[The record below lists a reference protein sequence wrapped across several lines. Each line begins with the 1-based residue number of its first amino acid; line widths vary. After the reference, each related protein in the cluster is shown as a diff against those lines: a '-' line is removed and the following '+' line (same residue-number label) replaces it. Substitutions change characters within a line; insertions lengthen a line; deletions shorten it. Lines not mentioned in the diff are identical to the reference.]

1 MKDSPKYIFVTG
13 GVVSGIGKG
22 VTCASIGRILKSRGF
37 EVSIM
42 KLDPYINVDPGT
54 MNPAQHGEVFVTV
67 DGAETDLDLG
77 HYERFTDISLTRASN
92 VTSGQVYE
100 EVIKRERR
108 GDFLGGTIQVIP
120 HVTDAIKRHIKKIG
134 EQGEADVVI
143 VEVGGTVGDIEGLP
157 FLEALR
163 QLRRELGPENV
174 MYVHLTFL
182 VHIGATGELKTK
194 PTQHSVATL
203 RGIGILPDVVVC
215 RTDFPFQPGTRE
227 KLALFCDIEEAAVV
241 ALESVGNIYAV
252 PLILEEAGMGR
263 LISSKLGLP
272 DRPVNLDSWKSLV
285 DQMANANRPM
295 EIAVVGKYVDAAD
308 AYISVEQ
315 AVVHAGV
322 HNGYRPNIRWVNS
335 ERLEKVP
342 AATLLE
348 GVDGIIVPGGFGSR
362 GIEGKIEAARHARVN
377 RIPYFGLCLGLQTA
391 VIEFARNVL
400 NLPGANSIE
409 FDPDTRDPVICPMP
423 DHYGAI
429 DMGGTMRLGEQPC
442 GLVPG
447 TMAAAAYGTE
457 LVRERHRHRME
468 FNNDYRD
475 RMTAAGM
482 SLSGINPDK
491 DLVEIIEL
499 RDHPWFVGVQFHP
512 EFTSRPDAPHPLFD
526 GFVKACAAPPDEP
539 IQDVE
544 IPQESS
550 IS

>member
-77 HYERFTDISLTRASN
+77 HYERFTDISLTQASN

-285 DQMANANRPM
+285 DQMANATRPM

-315 AVVHAGV
+315 AVMHAGV

>member
-1 MKDSPKYIFVTG
+1 MFVTG

-22 VTCASIGRILKSRGF
+22 VTCASIGRILKSRGL

-77 HYERFTDISLTRASN
+77 HYERFTDISLTQASN

-120 HVTDAIKRHIKKIG
+120 HVTDAIKRHIKRIG
-134 EQGEADVVI
+134 DEGDADVVI

-194 PTQHSVATL
+194 PTQHSIATL
-203 RGIGILPDVVVC
+203 RGIGIQPDIVAC
-215 RTDFPFQPGTRE
+215 RTDFPFQSSTRE
-227 KLALFCDIEEAAVV
+227 KLALFCDIEEEAVV

-252 PLILEEAGMGR
+252 PLILEDAGMGR
-263 LISSKLGLP
+263 LICRKLGLP
-272 DRPVNLDSWKSLV
+272 DRPVNLDSWKRLV
-285 DQMANANRPM
+285 DQMANANRPL
-295 EIAVVGKYVDAAD
+295 EIALVGKYVDAAD

-315 AVVHAGV
+315 AVLHAGV
-322 HNGYRPNIRWVNS
+322 RNGYRPNINWIDS
-335 ERLEKVP
+335 ELLETTP
-342 AATLLE
+342 TDTLLA

-362 GIEGKIEAARHARVN
+362 GIEGKIEAARYARTNQV
-377 RIPYFGLCLGLQTA
+377 PYLGLCLGLQTA

-400 NLPGANSIE
+400 HLPGANSVE
-409 FDPDTRDPVICPMP
+409 FDPDAEDPVIWPMP

-442 GLVPG
+442 RLIPG
-447 TMAAAAYGTE
+447 TGAAAAYGVE
-457 LVRERHRHRME
+457 LVHERHRHRME

-499 RDHPWFVGVQFHP
+499 REHPWFVGVQFHP

-539 IQDVE
+539 IQDVGV
-544 IPQESS
+544 PQESS
-550 IS
+550 VS

>member
-1 MKDSPKYIFVTG
+1 
-13 GVVSGIGKG
+13 
-22 VTCASIGRILKSRGF
+22 
-37 EVSIM
+37 M

-54 MNPAQHGEVFVTV
+54 MNPAQHGEVFVTI

-77 HYERFTDISLTRASN
+77 HYERFTDVPLTRASN

-120 HVTDAIKRHIKKIG
+120 HVTDAIKRHVKRLG

-163 QLRRELGPENV
+163 QLRREIGPENV

-203 RGIGILPDVVVC
+203 RSIGILPDIVAC
-215 RTDFPFQPGTRE
+215 RTDYPFQPGTRE
-227 KLALFCDIEEAAVV
+227 KLALFCDVEEEAIV
-241 ALESVGNIYAV
+241 ALESVDNIYAV
-252 PLILEEAGMGR
+252 PLVLEEAGMGR
-263 LISSKLGLP
+263 LICRKLGLP
-272 DRPVNLDSWKSLV
+272 DSPGNFVSWKRLV
-285 DQMANANRPM
+285 DQMANANRPLD
-295 EIAVVGKYVDAAD
+295 IAVVGKYVNAAD

-315 AVVHAGV
+315 AVLHAGV
-322 HNGYRPNIRWVNS
+322 HNGYRPKIRWIDS
-335 ERLEKVP
+335 ERLETVP
-342 AATLLE
+342 AETLLH
-348 GVDGIIVPGGFGSR
+348 GVDGIIVPGGFGPR
-362 GIEGKIEAARHARVN
+362 GIEGKIEAARYARTN
-377 RIPYFGLCLGLQTA
+377 NIPYFGLCLGLQTA

-400 NLPGANSIE
+400 QLPNADSIE
-409 FDPDTRDPVICPMP
+409 FSPETDDPVIWPMP
-423 DHYGAI
+423 DHYGTI

-442 GLVPG
+442 RLVQG
-447 TMAAAAYGTE
+447 TRAAAAYGTE
-457 LVRERHRHRME
+457 LVNERHRHRME
-468 FNNDYRD
+468 FNNDYREL
-475 RMTAAGM
+475 MVAAGM

-512 EFTSRPDAPHPLFD
+512 EFMSRPDAPHPLFD
-526 GFVKACAAPPDEP
+526 GFMKACVARSDEYREDIE
-539 IQDVE
+539 IQ
-544 IPQESS
+544 QETRVS
-550 IS
+550 